1 MADPIVVPAAAD
13 HVPPPEP
20 GRTLVNG
27 AKALG
32 ELGILPGIS
41 LIADGDVKSGA
52 LHALGGVV
60 AAALIGPLGWI
71 LAGADSY
78 SRSVT
83 GKHIHQHFSWHSPI
97 HFNKS

>member
-1 MADPIVVPAAAD
+1 MAEPIVVSDPD
-13 HVPPPEP
+13 HVTPPEP

-27 AKALG
+27 AKAIG

-52 LHALGGVV
+52 LHAIGGVV
-60 AAALIGPLGWI
+60 AAALIGPVGWI

-78 SRSVT
+78 SYSVT
-83 GKHIHQHFSWHSPI
+83 GKHIYQHFRSPI
-97 HFNKS
+97 HFKK